1 MRNIE
6 LYTFIVCMYRRQFF
20 SSINYLFLKTF
31 SLKKLVMVGGKKIKE
46 DIFTQSQS
54 GISSTTNTTPPITH
68 PKRLIKTSPMK
79 IFPLF
84 SSSLR
89 YLTAPT
95 LQLFKTLR
103 HKVL

>member
-1 MRNIE
+1 
-6 LYTFIVCMYRRQFF
+6 
-20 SSINYLFLKTF
+20 
-31 SLKKLVMVGGKKIKE
+31 MVGGKKIKE

-68 PKRLIKTSPMK
+68 PKRLKTSPMK

-89 YLTAPT
+89 YLTAPS
-95 LQLFKTLR
+95 LKLFKTQR